1 MQRIIL
7 GVLCVLV
14 IGCSSESSAR
24 KDSILARI
32 EQEAQKSSPPAFKP
46 AVADTLP
53 VNNSTPAILISPS
66 IPSGSVD
73 TSKDTK
79 DVAVKDSLEDESS
92 VIAQKLEQARQHY
105 LAALSAQE
113 AKDSA
118 LSEQEFENSIQIL
131 NELSYFPE
139 IESNKDFTDLSRSVI
154 EDYEKYIATIDDVGP
169 NASIFALREKLNQ
182 DIENSAETTISIPR
196 NDITGFAVPLPY
208 NEYVERAINF
218 FMGKGREHFER
229 WIYRSGKYFPIMR
242 KIFKEEGVPEELLYL
257 SMCESGLQPNANSWK
272 KAVGLWQFIKG
283 TGALYGLRVNWW
295 YDERMD
301 FEKSTRAAA
310 RHMKDLYTELGDWNL
325 VLASYDAGAG
335 RIYRGIRRSGS
346 TDYWEMRRF
355 LPRETRNY
363 IPQYVAVTR
372 MFLNPEQYGFKDIEV
387 ADTLT
392 YEVSEVN
399 DCVDLEVLAKC
410 AETDVETLRE
420 LNPEL
425 LRGCTPPGVTGY
437 RLRIPVGKKEIFAQ
451 NYTLIPPDQKKD
463 WALHKVRKGETL
475 ASIAKKYGLSTSVL
489 KEVNNLKPNKKLSVG
504 SSLQIPLTPSDVAE
518 IDKVPFNYDRE
529 PKKVSFGKGKDA
541 VLAEAK
547 ANLAKPSR
555 YAKHTLKAP
564 KGKERL
570 TYSVKRGDTIGHIAE
585 WYGVRA
591 SDIRNWNNIAYG
603 SYIRTRQDLTIWVDQ
618 AKASLL
624 SKVDDMTFA
633 QKEALKKGETPNGE
647 VLASRVSSS
656 RPQKERGW
664 VNYTV
669 KAGDALGKIANDYG
683 VSVGDLKSWNGLR
696 SNKIVVGQSLE
707 IYNEPEER
715 TKIVTSQP
723 RESRSHATAENT
735 TKNGGGVKQSH
746 RVKKGETLSE
756 IANVYGVSIKEL
768 MQYNKL
774 RSSKISINKILKIP
788 SASATTSENVL
799 YYKVK
804 NGDTLWKISKKYG
817 VSVKA
822 LEQHNDVA
830 DGLHPGDRLAIPSK

>member
-1 MQRIIL
+1 MHRIIV
-7 GVLCVLV
+7 GVVCVLML
-14 IGCSSESSAR
+14 GCSSNSLTR
-24 KDSILARI
+24 KDSIFARI
-32 EQEAQKSSPPAFKP
+32 EQESKKSSPPAFHS
-46 AVADTLP
+46 AVADAPP
-53 VNNSTPAILISPS
+53 VNNPTPTVIISPS
-66 IPSGSVD
+66 VPSDSVAAL
-73 TSKDTK
+73 KDTN
-79 DVAVKDSLEDESS
+79 DVAVKDSLDEESL

-113 AKDSA
+113 AKDST

-169 NASIFALREKLNQ
+169 NASIFALREKLSQ
-182 DIENSAETTISIPR
+182 DIESSAETTIEIPK

-218 FMGKGREHFER
+218 FMGKGREHLER
-229 WIYRSGKYFPIMR
+229 WIYRSGKYFPMMR
-242 KIFKEEGVPEELLYL
+242 KIFKEEGVPEELVYL
-257 SMCESGLQPNANSWK
+257 SMCESGLQPKASSWK

-283 TGALYGLRVNWW
+283 TGSLYGLRVNWW

-310 RHMKDLYTELGDWNL
+310 RHMKDLYAELGDWNL
-325 VLASYDAGAG
+325 VLGSYNAGVG
-335 RIYRGIRRSGS
+335 RIYRGIRRNGS
-346 TDYWEMRRF
+346 TDYWEIRKF

-363 IPQYVAVTR
+363 VPQYVAVTR
-372 MFLNPEQYGFKDIEV
+372 MLLNPDQYGFYNIQI
-387 ADTLT
+387 ADSLT
-392 YEVSEVN
+392 YDVGEVN

-437 RLRIPVGKKEIFAQ
+437 RLRIPIGKKEVFAQ
-451 NYTLIPPDQKKD
+451 NYALISPDEKKH

-475 ASIAKKYGLSTSVL
+475 ASIAKKYGLSSSVL
-489 KEVNNLKPNKKLSVG
+489 RETNSIKSNKKLSVG

-518 IDKVPFNYDRE
+518 IDKVPFEYNPE
-529 PKKVSFGKGKDA
+529 PKKMSFGKGKDA

-547 ANLAKPSR
+547 ANFSKSPK
-555 YAKHTLKAP
+555 YAKQTLKAP

-603 SYIRTRQDLTIWVDQ
+603 RYIKTGQELTIWVDQ
-618 AKASLL
+618 AKASVLR
-624 SKVDDMTFA
+624 KVDDMTLV
-633 QKEALKKGETPNGE
+633 QKEGLKQGETPNGD

-656 RPQKERGW
+656 RPKKEQGW
-664 VNYTV
+664 VNHTV
-669 KAGDALGKIANDYG
+669 KAGDALEKIASDYG
-683 VSVGDLKSWNGLR
+683 VSVSDLKSWNGLR
-696 SNKIVVGQSLE
+696 TNKIVVGQSLE

-715 TKIVTSQP
+715 TKIIATQP
-723 RESRSHATAENT
+723 RESRSQAAKESSTNNHGAANKT
-735 TKNGGGVKQSH
+735 H
-746 RVKKGETLSE
+746 RVKSVETLSE
-756 IANVYGVSIKEL
+756 IANAYGVSIREL
-768 MQYNKL
+768 MQHNKL
-774 RSSKISINKILKIP
+774 RSQKISINQVLKIP
-788 SASATTSENVL
+788 AVSAATSENVL

-822 LEQHNDVA
+822 LEQHNDLA
-830 DGLHPGDRLAIPSK
+830 DGLHPGDRLVIPSK